1 MAKLI
6 IAALAT
12 IIGIGFALDYSS
24 KARLAKIQSEFDQT
38 NKVQLD
44 SLQASLQRKKDEVAL
59 KQKRYEESEKA
70 RLLWEYQMA
79 DKAMV
84 EQVSAELDRFM
95 QKQDDKL
102 EQLKN
107 EVAESQ
113 RLVEQSKANILELQ
127 AEQRELE
134 LRQRNRNSKYSN

>member
-1 MAKLI
+1 
-6 IAALAT
+6 
-12 IIGIGFALDYSS
+12 
-24 KARLAKIQSEFDQT
+24 
-38 NKVQLD
+38 
-44 SLQASLQRKKDEVAL
+44 
-59 KQKRYEESEKA
+59 
-70 RLLWEYQMA
+70 MA